1 MSDAIQINKLA
12 AETLL
17 IPIVGT
23 TPLIMHN
30 WSEKAKRQML
40 DSQQGKK
47 TPKQFKDPEADY
59 LASLYR
65 MEFEDGRQGYGFP
78 AVAFK
83 AATVG
88 AARFYGKDV
97 KMTELRQFM
106 FFRGVTTPADNQQ
119 LFEIEGEPNMRE
131 DMVRVGSGTSDI
143 RYRAEFKEWRSTL
156 RVTYVKSSL
165 DKGSLLSLIDAGGM
179 GVGVGEW
186 RPEKKGDYG
195 TYALDTEREIEV
207 VS

>member
-1 MSDAIQINKLA
+1 MSGAIQINKLA

-23 TPLIMHN
+23 TPLIVHN

-40 DSQQGKK
+40 DAQQGKK

-59 LASLYR
+59 LASLYH
-65 MEFEDGRQGYGFP
+65 MEFDDGRRGFGFP

-106 FFRGVTTPADNQQ
+106 FFRG
-119 LFEIEGEPNMRE
+119 
-131 DMVRVGSGTSDI
+131 
-143 RYRAEFKEWRSTL
+143 
-156 RVTYVKSSL
+156 
-165 DKGSLLSLIDAGGM
+165 SLLLLTISSFLRSRVSLRC
-179 GVGVGEW
+179 VRTW
-186 RPEKKGDYG
+186 F
-195 TYALDTEREIEV
+195 ALGLAHRTFATVLSLR
-207 VS
+207 SGALRSR